1 MRRPIRFDDSLPR
14 LVAILKAA
22 CSGVLGAA
30 DPIVIRDFEGRLG
43 IILDLPAADI
53 DRLNSLVAEGLGPY
67 ARPEDPV
74 RGLYA
79 AGAPR
84 LVEEAHTAPVL
95 KVDGVSLR
103 LIDRRIVGADWM
115 ARPVLRP
122 AKIPRIAFVS
132 IKGGVG
138 RSTALSVA
146 ATHLAKA
153 GLRVLAVDLD
163 LEAPGLGATLL
174 KPEELSIYGVV
185 DWLVENGLSGVDSTF
200 RADCI
205 GKSSLLDGISVV
217 PAFGS
222 QTLAHPAD
230 ALAKI
235 ARASLEDMRDG
246 SPLSLRDQMRDMID
260 RFEAT
265 GDYDVVLI
273 DARAGLHEATAAP
286 VLGLGAKVLLF
297 GINEPQ
303 TFQGYA
309 FLLAHIR
316 DRIPGGADWEEN
328 AWFVQAKADPED
340 GKIAQ
345 ERFNS
350 LWRQEEG
357 PIAKPEMLG
366 PDDLELVW
374 ADDEAPV
381 PLPKEPVP
389 VLRIFNDERYR
400 SFNPVEN
407 RVQLDERLVQSTFG
421 ELLDWLDK
429 ELELD
434 EQMEDIK

>member
-1 MRRPIRFDDSLPR
+1 MRDPIRFDTSLPQF
-14 LVAILKAA
+14 VASLKAA
-22 CSGVLGAA
+22 YPGDLAA
-30 DPIVIRDFEGRLG
+30 AEPIVIRDFEGRLG
-43 IILDLPAADI
+43 VILDIAGADL
-53 DRLNSLVAEGLGPY
+53 DGLNSAVAERLGPY

-74 RGLYA
+74 RGRDA
-79 AGAPR
+79 AGVSRIVA
-84 LVEEAHTAPVL
+84 EAHTAPVL
-95 KVDGVSLR
+95 KIDGVNLR
-103 LIDRRIVGADWM
+103 LLDRRIVGADWM
-115 ARPVLRP
+115 ARPVLEP
-122 AKIPRIAFVS
+122 GAIPRIAFVS

-138 RSTALSVA
+138 RSTALSIA
-146 ATHLAKA
+146 ATHLART

-174 KPEELSIYGVV
+174 KPDELPTYGVV
-185 DWLVENGLSGVDSTF
+185 DWLVENGLSGTDGTF

-205 GKSSLLDGISVV
+205 GRSSLLDGISVV

-235 ARASLEDMRDG
+235 ARASIEDMRAG
-246 SPLSLRDQMRDMID
+246 TPVALRDQMQEMLNS
-260 RFEAT
+260 FEAT

-273 DARAGLHEATAAP
+273 DGRAGLHETTAAP

-316 DRIPGGADWEEN
+316 ERIPGGTDWEDN
-328 AWFVQAKADPED
+328 AWFVQAKADPAD
-340 GKIAQ
+340 TKIAQ
-345 ERFNS
+345 ERFNA
-350 LWRQEEG
+350 LWSMDEG
-357 PIAKPEMLG
+357 PLAKPEKLG
-366 PDDLELVW
+366 PDDLELAW
-374 ADDEAPV
+374 ADNDAPA

-389 VLRIFNDERYR
+389 LLRILNDERYR

-407 RVQLDERLVQSTFG
+407 RVQLDEGLVRSTFG
-421 ELLDWLDK
+421 GLLDWFD
-429 ELELD
+429 D
-434 EQMEDIK
+434 QMELGK

>member
-1 MRRPIRFDDSLPR
+1 MRDPIRFDTSLPQF
-14 LVAILKAA
+14 VATLKAA
-22 CSGVLGAA
+22 YLGELAA
-30 DPIVIRDFEGRLG
+30 AEPIVIRDFEGRLG
-43 IILDLPAADI
+43 VILDIAGGDF
-53 DRLNSLVAEGLGPY
+53 DELNSAIAAHLGPY

-74 RGLYA
+74 RGRDA
-79 AGAPR
+79 AGVSRIVA
-84 LVEEAHTAPVL
+84 ESETAPIL
-95 KVDGVSLR
+95 EIDGVNIR

-115 ARPVLRP
+115 ARPVLEP
-122 AKIPRIAFVS
+122 GAIPRIAFVS

-138 RSTALSVA
+138 RSTALSIA
-146 ATHLAKA
+146 ATHLAQA
-153 GLRVLAVDLD
+153 GLRVLTVDLD

-174 KPEELSIYGVV
+174 KPEELPKYGVV
-185 DWLVENGLSGVDSTF
+185 DWLVENGLSGIDGTF

-205 GKSSLLDGISVV
+205 GRSSLLDGISVV

-235 ARASLEDMRDG
+235 ARASLEDIRDG
-246 SPLSLRDQMRDMID
+246 TPLPLRDQLQEMLSS
-260 RFEAT
+260 FEAT

-273 DARAGLHEATAAP
+273 DGRAGLHETTAAP

-316 DRIPGGADWEEN
+316 ERIPGGTNWEDN
-328 AWFVQAKADPED
+328 AWFVQAKADPGDAEV
-340 GKIAQ
+340 AQ
-345 ERFNS
+345 ERFNALWS
-350 LWRQEEG
+350 LDEG
-357 PIAKPEMLG
+357 PLAKPEKLG

-374 ADDEAPV
+374 ADNDTPTPMPKDPV
-381 PLPKEPVP
+381 PL
-389 VLRIFNDERYR
+389 LRILNDERYR

-407 RVQLDERLVQSTFG
+407 RVQLDGQLVRSTFG
-421 ELLDWLDK
+421 GLLDWLDDQV
-429 ELELD
+429 ELGT
-434 EQMEDIK
+434 

>member
-1 MRRPIRFDDSLPR
+1 MRDPIRFDTSLPQF
-14 LVAILKAA
+14 VASLKAA
-22 CSGVLGAA
+22 YPGDLTAA
-30 DPIVIRDFEGRLG
+30 EPIVIRDFEGRLG
-43 IILDLPAADI
+43 VILNISGEDLDG
-53 DRLNSLVAEGLGPY
+53 LNSAVAERLGPY

-74 RGLYA
+74 RGRDA
-79 AGAPR
+79 AGVSRIVA
-84 LVEEAHTAPVL
+84 EAHNAPIL
-95 KVDGVSLR
+95 TIDGVNLR
-103 LIDRRIVGADWM
+103 LLDRRIVGADWM
-115 ARPVLRP
+115 ARPVLNP
-122 AKIPRIAFVS
+122 GAIPRIAFVS

-138 RSTALSVA
+138 RSTALSIA
-146 ATHLAKA
+146 ATHLAQA
-153 GLRVLAVDLD
+153 GLRVLTVDLD

-174 KPEELSIYGVV
+174 KPEELPTYGVV
-185 DWLVENGLSGVDSTF
+185 DWLVENGLSGTDGMF

-205 GKSSLLDGISVV
+205 GRSSLLDGISVV

-246 SPLSLRDQMRDMID
+246 TPVPLRDQLQEMLSS
-260 RFEAT
+260 FEAT

-273 DARAGLHEATAAP
+273 DGRAGLHETTATP

-316 DRIPGGADWEEN
+316 ERIPGGMNWEEN
-328 AWFVQAKADPED
+328 AWFVQAKADPGDAE
-340 GKIAQ
+340 IAQ
-345 ERFNS
+345 ERFNA
-350 LWRQEEG
+350 LWSMEEG
-357 PIAKPEMLG
+357 PLPKPEKLG

-374 ADDEAPV
+374 ADNDAPAPLPKDPV
-381 PLPKEPVP
+381 PL
-389 VLRIFNDERYR
+389 LRILNDERYR

-407 RVQLDERLVQSTFG
+407 RIQLDERLVRSTFG
-421 ELLDWLDK
+421 GLLDWFD
-429 ELELD
+429 D
-434 EQMEDIK
+434 QMELGK